1 VCVLFL
7 LFTGYYLCPINPT
20 TTTTTTL
27 VWASN
32 SPYQQQHLKSYYYYY
47 ILNTTYPAGQDRRQQ
62 QFSQLFCKP
71 LWCSQCSCFMKLSLI
86 RYQSLPE
93 VIWPLWS
100 NHGSTSWPTWWHWG
114 PFCSSF
120 VFLFCYYQLN
130 LIVKLLSTFLQSF
143 GKKDQKEFSPPIS
156 VFLSCL
162 YIWDGIRRFSNSFS
176 SPSVPTTA
184 HFREV
189 FATTTTTI
197 YYTATSDWLLSKW
210 RSRWSQRKC
219 NLLLLLHFHFHFLNH
234 CRLHHV

>member
-1 VCVLFL
+1 MCVLFL

-100 NHGSTSWPTWWHWG
+100 IHWLDFMTYMMTLGTILLIICFFVLLLPVKSYCKVAINFSTIIWKKRSKRVLPTDFRF
-114 PFCSSF
+114 PF
-120 VFLFCYYQLN
+120 
-130 LIVKLLSTFLQSF
+130 
-143 GKKDQKEFSPPIS
+143 
-156 VFLSCL
+156 L
-162 YIWDGIRRFSNSFS
+162 YIWDGRRQILFHL
-176 SPSVPTTA
+176 P
-184 HFREV
+184 V
-189 FATTTTTI
+189 FLPPHI
-197 YYTATSDWLLSKW
+197 FGKF
-210 RSRWSQRKC
+210 
-219 NLLLLLHFHFHFLNH
+219 LLLLLLFTILL
-234 CRLHHV
+234 RQIDS

>member
-1 VCVLFL
+1 MFPVFMFYEAELDQVSKFKARSDLAFM
-7 LFTGYYLCPINPT
+7 INPWLDFMT
-20 TTTTTTL
+20 YMMTL
-27 VWASN
+27 GTILLIICFFVLLL
-32 SPYQQQHLKSYYYYY
+32 PVKSYCKVA
-47 ILNTTYPAGQDRRQQ
+47 IT
-62 QFSQLFCKP
+62 QLF
-71 LWCSQCSCFMKLSLI
+71 
-86 RYQSLPE
+86 Y
-93 VIWPLWS
+93 
-100 NHGSTSWPTWWHWG
+100 NH
-114 PFCSSF
+114 
-120 VFLFCYYQLN
+120 LE
-130 LIVKLLSTFLQSF
+130 
-143 GKKDQKEFSPPIS
+143 KKDQKEFSPPIS

-189 FATTTTTI
+189 FATTTTI